1 MKRLFQSL
9 TILAVFAFFATAF
22 TIGNETVT
30 YSVDTE
36 KSSVAWK
43 GYKVAGSHEGAVRI
57 QSGSLEFTDG
67 LLTGGAFEID
77 MASMT
82 CTDLPKG
89 VGKKLIGHLQSEDFF
104 GTTAHPTASFKITSV
119 LPQGVNR
126 YKVLGDLTIKEI
138 TKAIKFIAT
147 TATEESV
154 VTANADIQVDRSDF
168 NVKYG
173 SGTFFGN
180 LGDKTIYDEFDLNV
194 SLVTV
199 AK

>member
-9 TILAVFAFFATAF
+9 TILAAIVFFTTAF
-22 TIGNETVT
+22 TNIETAT
-30 YSVDTE
+30 YSIDTE

-43 GYKVAGSHEGAVRI
+43 GYKVAGSHEGTINVK
-57 QSGSLEFTDG
+57 SGNLEFTDG
-67 LLTGGAFEID
+67 LLVGGVFEID
-77 MASMT
+77 MASMA
-82 CTDLPKG
+82 CTDLPEG
-89 VGKKLIGHLQSEDFF
+89 VGAKLIGHLQSEDFF
-104 GTTAHPTASFKITSV
+104 GTKGHPTANFKITSV

-126 YKVLGDLTIKEI
+126 YKILGDLTIKET

-147 TATEESV
+147 TEEKDGTI
-154 VTANADIQVDRSDF
+154 TANAAIQIDRSDF

-180 LGDKTIYDEFDLNV
+180 LGDKTIYDEFDLTVN
-194 SLVTV
+194 LVAA